1 MAGMSRDSATVELGA
16 EPEFNYGD
24 KVRSRKHVKNDGT
37 FTGAEIGEVIVT
49 KGDIGFIISIGTYLQ
64 QFYIYGVDFYER
76 GHLVGMKG
84 RELDLIE
91 SNLVQEE
98 KIP

>member
-37 FTGAEIGEVIVT
+37 FTGAEIENRVSSQLYR
-49 KGDIGFIISIGTYLQ
+49 FA
-64 QFYIYGVDFYER
+64 IYAHS
-76 GHLVGMKG
+76 GHTPPSPGNRCL
-84 RELDLIE
+84 E
-91 SNLVQEE
+91 SGSPFPRRSAAQRRTS
-98 KIP
+98 

>member
-1 MAGMSRDSATVELGA
+1 MGPSPLVNKIQL
-16 EPEFNYGD
+16 P
-24 KVRSRKHVKNDGT
+24 H
-37 FTGAEIGEVIVT
+37 
-49 KGDIGFIISIGTYLQ
+49 SIRQGQGPGLPHPQ
-64 QFYIYGVDFYER
+64 EFYIYGVDFYER

>member
-16 EPEFNYGD
+16 EPEFSYGD

-37 FTGAEIGEVIVT
+37 FTGRDVGDVIVK
-49 KGDIGFIISIGTYLQ
+49 KGDVGFIISIGTYLQ

-76 GHLVGMKG
+76 GNLVGMKA
-84 RELDLIE
+84 RELE
-91 SNLVQEE
+91 LVEAE
-98 KIP
+98 PTADRNE

>member
-49 KGDIGFIISIGTYLQ
+49 KGDVGFIISIGTYLQ
-64 QFYIYGVDFYER
+64 QFYIYGVC
-76 GHLVGMKG
+76 LLSG
-84 RELDLIE
+84 RARPE
-91 SNLVQEE
+91 S
-98 KIP
+98 PYDYPRSRHW